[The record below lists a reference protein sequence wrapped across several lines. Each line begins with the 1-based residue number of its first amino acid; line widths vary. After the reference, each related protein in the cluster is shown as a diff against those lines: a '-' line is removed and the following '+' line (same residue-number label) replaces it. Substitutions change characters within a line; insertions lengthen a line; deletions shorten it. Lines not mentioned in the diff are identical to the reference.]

1 MNFKIYKTDLINK
14 IMIFQLAWILFY
26 GLVYSYYP
34 SIAVFTYI
42 PDILNIILIICS
54 FERTKYGIKIRYLG
68 IALFVGYAFL
78 SILWGDMNMYF
89 IVASFRRYVTAM
101 IIYFVSTEYIT
112 EKYLN
117 KGINLFLFALGI
129 DVFATGY

>member
-1 MNFKIYKTDLINK
+1 
-14 IMIFQLAWILFY
+14 
-26 GLVYSYYP
+26 
-34 SIAVFTYI
+34 
-42 PDILNIILIICS
+42 
-54 FERTKYGIKIRYLG
+54 
-68 IALFVGYAFL
+68 
-78 SILWGDMNMYF
+78 MNMYF

-129 DVFATGY
+129 DVLLQGIKI

>member
-1 MNFKIYKTDLINK
+1 
-14 IMIFQLAWILFY
+14 
-26 GLVYSYYP
+26 
-34 SIAVFTYI
+34 
-42 PDILNIILIICS
+42 
-54 FERTKYGIKIRYLG
+54 
-68 IALFVGYAFL
+68 
-78 SILWGDMNMYF
+78 MYF

-129 DVFATGY
+129 DVFATGYQNLVLKLHPDFCNGIFGTYG